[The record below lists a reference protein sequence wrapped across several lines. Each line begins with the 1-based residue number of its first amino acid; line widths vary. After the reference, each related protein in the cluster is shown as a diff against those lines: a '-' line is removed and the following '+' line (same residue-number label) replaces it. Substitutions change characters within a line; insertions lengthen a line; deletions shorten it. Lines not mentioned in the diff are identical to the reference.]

1 MDSRCSPRAP
11 SGPGRVVRLGAAM
24 FNKIVV
30 PVDGSPFGEL
40 ALPLALGIA
49 GTGGGELRV
58 VTVVTP
64 LPGPGPGSQEESGS
78 LEEGRLLLARGHA
91 ESYQAEL
98 RKRLTLSGSHVP
110 ISCHVE
116 TGSVVAKLDE
126 YARVAEADLL
136 VMTTHGRGPLQRAW
150 LGSVADGLLRRTP
163 CPILAIRPKE
173 GEKLGVEERG
183 LHHILV
189 TLDGSP
195 ESREILP
202 FARSLAHTFGARVT
216 LFRVIP
222 PHFPLSSPFTSHS
235 SHGFQ
240 GLEDEEGSAREALE
254 SEAGSLRE
262 EGLTVGV
269 EVATGSHPAEGI
281 LEFAE
286 AGGVD
291 LVAMATHGRGGVT
304 RLILGSVADKV
315 IRGGTVPVL
324 LHRAQ

>member
-1 MDSRCSPRAP
+1 
-11 SGPGRVVRLGAAM
+11 M
-24 FNKIVV
+24 FKEIVV

-40 ALPLALGIA
+40 ALPVALGIA
-49 GTGGGELRV
+49 CKSGGEVRM

-64 LPGPGPGSQEESGS
+64 LPVDRAQEGSGS
-78 LEEGRLLLARGHA
+78 IEAGRLRLARDHA
-91 ESYQAEL
+91 ESYQAGL
-98 RKRLTLSGSHVP
+98 QKRVILSGCDIP

-116 TGSVVAKLDE
+116 TGPVVAKLDE
-126 YARVAEADLL
+126 HARAAEADLL
-136 VMTTHGRGPLQRAW
+136 VMTTHGRGPLRRAW

-163 CPILAIRPKE
+163 CPILVIRPKA
-173 GEKLGVEERG
+173 GEQLEIEEREF
-183 LHHILV
+183 HHILV

-202 FARSLAHTFGARVT
+202 FARASANTSGAEIT
-216 LFRVIP
+216 LFQVIP

-240 GLEDEEGSAREALE
+240 GLEDEAKTAREALE
-254 SEAGSLRE
+254 LEAIPLRE
-262 EGLTVGV
+262 EGITVRVEIITGV
-269 EVATGSHPAEGI
+269 HPVEGI
-281 LEFAE
+281 LEYSEAE
-286 AGGVD
+286 DVD
-291 LVAMATHGRGGVT
+291 LVAMATHGRGGVA

>member
-1 MDSRCSPRAP
+1 
-11 SGPGRVVRLGAAM
+11 M

-40 ALPLALGIA
+40 ALPVALGIA
-49 GTGGGELRV
+49 SKSGGEVGV

-64 LPGPGPGSQEESGS
+64 LPGHQSQEEPGS
-78 LEEGRLLLARGHA
+78 MEEGRLLLARDHV
-91 ESYQAEL
+91 ENYQAEL
-98 RKRLTLSGSHVP
+98 RKRLTLSGCEIP
-110 ISCHVE
+110 ISSHVE

-126 YARVAEADLL
+126 FARVVEADLL

-173 GEKLGVEERG
+173 GEKLQVEERE

-202 FARSLAHTFGARVT
+202 FARSLAHTSGARVT

-222 PHFPLSSPFTSHS
+222 PHFSLSSPLTSHS

-240 GLEDEEGSAREALE
+240 GLEDEEGTAREALE
-254 SEAGSLRE
+254 SDACSLRE

-269 EVATGSHPAEGI
+269 EIVTGFHPAEGI

-286 AGGVD
+286 AGDVD
-291 LVAMATHGRGGVT
+291 LVAMATHGRGGVA

>member
-1 MDSRCSPRAP
+1 
-11 SGPGRVVRLGAAM
+11 M
-24 FNKIVV
+24 FNEIVV
-30 PVDGSPFGEL
+30 PVDGSSFGEL
-40 ALPLALGIA
+40 ALPVALGIA
-49 GTGGGELRV
+49 CKSGGEVRL
-58 VTVVTP
+58 VTVITP
-64 LPGPGPGSQEESGS
+64 LTLDQTEGEGDS

-98 RKRLTLSGSHVP
+98 QKRVILSGCDVP

-116 TGSVVAKLDE
+116 TGPVVRKLDE
-126 YARVAEADLL
+126 HARNAGADLL

-173 GEKLGVEERG
+173 GEELRLEERG
-183 LHHILV
+183 FRHILV

-202 FARSLAHTFGARVT
+202 FAQALAAVSGARVS
-216 LFRVIP
+216 LLRVLP
-222 PHFPLSSPFTSHS
+222 PHFPLASPFASHS

-240 GLEDEEGSAREALE
+240 GLKEEESAALGALEREA
-254 SEAGSLRE
+254 AGLRDQ
-262 EGLTVGV
+262 GIDVGI
-269 EVATGSHPAEGI
+269 EVLSGAHPAEGI

-286 AGGVD
+286 ARDVD
-291 LVAMATHGRGGVT
+291 VVAMATHGRGGVA

-315 IRGGTVPVL
+315 VRGGSVPVL
-324 LHRAQ
+324 LHRAQGL

>member
-1 MDSRCSPRAP
+1 
-11 SGPGRVVRLGAAM
+11 M

-40 ALPLALGIA
+40 ALPVALGIA
-49 GTGGGELRV
+49 CRSGGEVRM

-64 LPGPGPGSQEESGS
+64 LPGHQAQEEPGSI
-78 LEEGRLLLARGHA
+78 EEGRLLLARDHA
-91 ESYQAEL
+91 ENYQAEL
-98 RKRLTLSGSHVP
+98 RKRVTLSGCDVS

-116 TGSVVAKLDE
+116 TGSVVVMLDK
-126 YARVAEADLL
+126 YARAAEADLL

-173 GEKLGVEERG
+173 GEKLEVEERE

-202 FARSLAHTFGARVT
+202 FARALAQTSGARVT

-240 GLEDEEGSAREALE
+240 GLEDGEGSAREALE
-254 SEAGSLRE
+254 SEAGPLRE
-262 EGLTVGV
+262 GGLTVGV
-269 EVATGSHPAEGI
+269 EIVTGSHPAEGI

-286 AGGVD
+286 AGDVD
-291 LVAMATHGRGGVT
+291 LVAMATHGRGGVA

-315 IRGGTVPVL
+315 IRGGIVPVL
-324 LHRAQ
+324 LHRAR

>member
-1 MDSRCSPRAP
+1 
-11 SGPGRVVRLGAAM
+11 M
-24 FNKIVV
+24 FKEIVV

-40 ALPLALGIA
+40 ALPVALGIA
-49 GTGGGELRV
+49 CKSGGEVRM

-64 LPGPGPGSQEESGS
+64 LPVDRAQEGSGS
-78 LEEGRLLLARGHA
+78 IEAGRLLLARDHA
-91 ESYQAEL
+91 ESYQSGL
-98 RKRLTLSGSHVP
+98 QKRVILSGCDVP

-116 TGSVVAKLDE
+116 TGPVVAKLDE
-126 YARVAEADLL
+126 HARAAEADLL
-136 VMTTHGRGPLQRAW
+136 VMTTHGRGPLRRAW

-163 CPILAIRPKE
+163 CPILVIRPKA
-173 GEKLGVEERG
+173 GEQLEIEEREF
-183 LHHILV
+183 HHILV

-202 FARSLAHTFGARVT
+202 FARASAHTSGAEIT
-216 LFRVIP
+216 LFQVIP

-240 GLEDEEGSAREALE
+240 GLEDEAKTAREALE
-254 SEAGSLRE
+254 LEAIPLRE
-262 EGLTVGV
+262 EGITVRVEIITGV
-269 EVATGSHPAEGI
+269 HPVEGI
-281 LEFAE
+281 LEYSE
-286 AGGVD
+286 AGDVD
-291 LVAMATHGRGGVT
+291 LVAMATHGRGGVA

>member
-1 MDSRCSPRAP
+1 M
-11 SGPGRVVRLGAAM
+11 
-24 FNKIVV
+24 
-30 PVDGSPFGEL
+30 
-40 ALPLALGIA
+40 
-49 GTGGGELRV
+49 

-64 LPGPGPGSQEESGS
+64 LPVDRAQEGSGS
-78 LEEGRLLLARGHA
+78 IEAGRLLLARNHA
-91 ESYQAEL
+91 ESYQSGL
-98 RKRLTLSGSHVP
+98 QKRVILSGCDVP

-116 TGSVVAKLDE
+116 TGPVVAKLDE
-126 YARVAEADLL
+126 HARAAEADLL
-136 VMTTHGRGPLQRAW
+136 VMTTHGRGPLRRAW

-163 CPILAIRPKE
+163 CPILAIRPRK
-173 GEKLGVEERG
+173 GEQLEVEEREF
-183 LHHILV
+183 HHILV

-202 FARSLAHTFGARVT
+202 FARASAHTSGAEIT
-216 LFRVIP
+216 LFQVIP

-240 GLEDEEGSAREALE
+240 GLEEEEKSARGALE
-254 SEAGSLRE
+254 LEAIPLRE
-262 EGLTVGV
+262 EGITVRV
-269 EVATGSHPAEGI
+269 EVKTGVHPAEGI

-286 AGGVD
+286 AGDVD
-291 LVAMATHGRGGVT
+291 LVAMATHGRGGVA